1 MMDEIDQ
8 ELKDSQRAKELIN
21 DPVLTKAFKELE
33 KLYLD
38 TWKSSDLKDSEGR
51 EVLWQLV
58 WATAQVRA
66 HLGVILERGE
76 LHQANLNKLIK
87 KRS

>member
-1 MMDEIDQ
+1 MSEIDQ
-8 ELKDSQRAKELIN
+8 ELKDAQRAKELIN
-21 DPVLTKAFKELE
+21 DPVFIKAFEELE
-33 KLYLD
+33 KLYMD

-58 WATAQVRA
+58 WAIAQVRA
-66 HLGVILERGE
+66 HLGVIMERGE
-76 LHQANLNKLIK
+76 LHQAQLNKLIK